1 MMSVIAY
8 AITLA
13 AGLVGG
19 AGLVYAVLCPQICPA
34 ADAHRLD
41 EADRNEIAAEF
52 KAHTQ
57 TVREQLSSYADLL
70 AGGDPQ
76 LRERLRSFET
86 GDL

>member
-1 MMSVIAY
+1 MSVIAY

-57 TVREQLSSYADLL
+57 TVREQLSSYAS
-70 AGGDPQ
+70 
-76 LRERLRSFET
+76 RSRT
-86 GDL
+86 PHTPTRHGSARR